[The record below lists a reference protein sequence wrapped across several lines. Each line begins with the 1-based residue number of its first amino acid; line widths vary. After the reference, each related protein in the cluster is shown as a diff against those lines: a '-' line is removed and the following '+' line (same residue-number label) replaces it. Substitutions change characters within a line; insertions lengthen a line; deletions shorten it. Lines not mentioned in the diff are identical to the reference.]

1 MPTWTRNSSRS
12 LERYVP
18 RKRDRNTLDLQW
30 PAPELTPG
38 GGLAEPRLWV
48 RRLRLWHDFADDD
61 PEHGRNIKFRR
72 GLNIVSSPAGP
83 TAAQISTGHAAGK
96 TLLCRQI
103 RYCLGED
110 TFADPDDT
118 TAIRTRFPNGGVGA
132 EVRLC
137 GETWVVRRA
146 FASRG
151 DDRALRAES
160 LDALADDTQ
169 RGTFSAFREAT
180 EAVAFTD
187 ARRELLKEL
196 SDIEV
201 PWQFVL
207 AWLTR
212 DQECRLDGLTH
223 WRHPESS
230 SHSPV
235 RKAATETRLN
245 VLRIAIGLYSKQSN
259 DARKRVAEASQ
270 VLSTA
275 EAEGRRA
282 DERFKVLHRDLAAA
296 LQLEEIAVWPPPSP
310 SPEVTLHDEER
321 SREAHFQSLEAQ
333 VDQRRLEAMRVQD
346 DALAVRR
353 DAKNQAD
360 LESAKAEQ
368 AEVEQQLTNLEGDV
382 QRAKSHLRLLSA
394 DSAKAWA
401 ALRQA
406 KHPTCPYDDTPLDVA
421 KAKFVC
427 PIPRLPDPD
436 TARELALESD
446 GHRKSKEEALAV
458 KDAELARLQGRR
470 ARLKARV
477 TRLENDLAAR
487 QIALKKAEP
496 AYEAALTAK
505 GTLKNFVTAVRA
517 LDEARLAER
526 KAREA
531 EKVISE
537 KKNEHLSTYS
547 TSELTKWFDA
557 LVKQIV
563 AKEAKGEVSL
573 DGKGLHAT
581 IQWRGR
587 RRSVALNSLRLVLFD
602 LAALLCAVEGS
613 SSAPA
618 FLLHDSPREGDLD
631 PWTYARLFET
641 ALALGPDEE
650 KAPFQ
655 YIVTTTTEPPE
666 GNVRERVR
674 VELSARS
681 DETRFFKVDL

>member
-1 MPTWTRNSSRS
+1 
-12 LERYVP
+12 LERSVP

-30 PAPELTPG
+30 PAPKLKPG
-38 GGLAEPRLWV
+38 DGLAEPRLWV
-48 RRLRLWHDFADDD
+48 RRLRLWHDFTDDD
-61 PEHGRNIKFRR
+61 PEHGRNIPFRR

-83 TAAQISTGHAAGK
+83 TADQVSTGHAAGK
-96 TLLCRQI
+96 TLLCRQV

-110 TFADPDDT
+110 TFADPVDT

-146 FASRG
+146 FASRS
-151 DDRALRAES
+151 DDRALRGES
-160 LDALADDTQ
+160 LDALAADTH
-169 RGTFSAFREAT
+169 RSTFGAFREAI

-187 ARRELLKEL
+187 AHRELLKEL

-201 PWQFVL
+201 PWQYVL

-212 DQECRLDGLTH
+212 DQECRLNGLTH

-235 RKAATETRLN
+235 RKAAGETRLN
-245 VLRIAIGLYSKQSN
+245 VLRMAVGLYSEQSN
-259 DARKRVAEASQ
+259 NARRQVAEVSQ
-270 VLSTA
+270 AAGNA
-275 EAEGRRA
+275 ESEARQA
-282 DERFKVLHRDLAAA
+282 DERFKVLRRDLAAA
-296 LQLEEIAVWPPPSP
+296 LQLDEATIWPPPPPP
-310 SPEVTLHDEER
+310 SDVTLHDEQAA
-321 SREAHFQSLEAQ
+321 REAHVRALEAA
-333 VDQRRLEAMRVQD
+333 VDQRLRSTTAVETTAAQKADEQALEA
-346 DALAVRR
+346 A
-353 DAKNQAD
+353 
-360 LESAKAEQ
+360 Q
-368 AEVEQQLTNLEGDV
+368 AELAEVQQRITDLDDEVTQGKEQLE
-382 QRAKSHLRLLSA
+382 LLST
-394 DSAKAWA
+394 DNAKAWA

-406 KHPTCPYDDTPLDVA
+406 KHPTCPYDDTPLDIK

-427 PIPRLPDPD
+427 PMPKLPDPD
-436 TARELALESD
+436 AARQLAQDSD
-446 GHRKSKEEALAV
+446 AHQKKVADDLASKTDRHAKLKGE
-458 KDAELARLQGRR
+458 R
-470 ARLKARV
+470 ARLS
-477 TRLENDLAAR
+477 TRITNLERAVDAH
-487 QIALKKAEP
+487 QIAITRATQESQG
-496 AYEAALTAK
+496 AWAAK
-505 GTLKNFVTAVRA
+505 GTLRNFVTAVKT
-517 LDEARLAER
+517 LEEARDAEK
-526 KAREA
+526 KAKDA

-537 KKNEHLSTYS
+537 QKNEHLSTYS

-563 AKEAKGEVSL
+563 AREAKGEVTL
-573 DGKGLHAT
+573 DGKGLHAD

-631 PWTYARLFET
+631 PWTYARVFET
-641 ALALGPDEE
+641 AFELGPDVET
-650 KAPFQ
+650 APFQ

-666 GNVRERVR
+666 GDVCERVR

>member
-1 MPTWTRNSSRS
+1 M
-12 LERYVP
+12 P

-30 PAPELTPG
+30 PAPQLKPG

-61 PEHGRNIKFRR
+61 PERGRNIPFRR

-83 TAAQISTGHAAGK
+83 TADQVSTGHAAGK

-132 EVRLC
+132 EVRLS

-151 DDRALRAES
+151 DDRALRTES
-160 LDALADDTQ
+160 LEALADDTH
-169 RGTFSAFREAT
+169 RSTFGAFREAI

-187 ARRELLKEL
+187 AHRALLKEL

-201 PWQFVL
+201 PWQYVL

-235 RKAATETRLN
+235 RKAAAETRLD
-245 VLRIAIGLYSKQSN
+245 VLRVAVGLFSEQSN
-259 DARKRVAEASQ
+259 IAREQVAEASQ
-270 VLSTA
+270 AASTA
-275 EAEGRRA
+275 ESEARQA
-282 DERFKVLHRDLAAA
+282 DERFKMLRRDLAAA
-296 LQLEEIAVWPPPSP
+296 LQRDEAGIWPPPP
-310 SPEVTLHDEER
+310 PPADVALHDEQAA
-321 SREAHFQSLEAQ
+321 REAHVRALEVA
-333 VDQRRLEAMRVQD
+333 VDQRLRSATAVEITAAQKAEEQALEAARSE
-346 DALAVRR
+346 L
-353 DAKNQAD
+353 
-360 LESAKAEQ
+360 
-368 AEVEQQLTNLEGDV
+368 AEVEQRITNLDDEVKQGKE
-382 QRAKSHLRLLSA
+382 QLGLLST
-394 DSAKAWA
+394 DNAKAWA

-406 KHPTCPYDDTPLDVA
+406 KHPTCPYDDTPLDVE

-427 PIPRLPDPD
+427 PMPKLPDPD
-436 TARELALESD
+436 AARKLAQESD
-446 GHRKSKEEALAV
+446 AHQKDVAHEVATKADRLA
-458 KDAELARLQGRR
+458 KLKGDR
-470 ARLKARV
+470 ARLN
-477 TRLENDLAAR
+477 TRITNLERAVEAHQLAITRAT
-487 QIALKKAEP
+487 QESQ
-496 AYEAALTAK
+496 AAWAAK
-505 GTLKNFVTAVRA
+505 GTLRNFVAAVKA
-517 LDEARLAER
+517 LEEARDAEK
-526 KAREA
+526 KAKEA
-531 EKVISE
+531 EKVVADQ
-537 KKNEHLSTYS
+537 KNEHLSTYS

-563 AKEAKGEVSL
+563 AKEAKGEVTL

-650 KAPFQ
+650 TAPFQ

-666 GNVRERVR
+666 GEVRERVR